1 MYNKYTYIL
10 CIHIHTMYV
19 HTMYTYI
26 RCIINIEYTYI
37 LCTLEARNRTATIT
51 GTPVSHFDTSPVVR
65 HGPRAHPYPCAYPY
79 AYPYAYVSDAHGV
92 IKP

>member
-1 MYNKYTYIL
+1 MYTHTYYV
-10 CIHIHTMYV
+10 HI

-26 RCIINIEYTYI
+26 LCIINIEYTYI
-37 LCTLEARNRTATIT
+37 LCILEARNRTATIT

-65 HGPRAHPYPCAYPY
+65 HGPRANPYPC

-92 IKP
+92 INP